1 MARPEKIPETSTEQR
16 DTYHHGDLK
25 RALTEAALG
34 LVKEKGPKGFTL
46 REVARRAGVSAAA
59 PYRHFSDK
67 AQLLAAVATQGFI
80 QLHEA
85 LSAATTETADL
96 TRQVLDMGRA
106 YARWAVTHPD
116 YYQVM
121 FGAELDKSDKPELL
135 TAGAR
140 AFDDLLDAI
149 VRCQQANLLPAGDP
163 REIAGPTWSL
173 LHGIASLTIGTRPL
187 TRRHP
192 RRSAGA
198 RRAVAEGLALP
209 LTTLSI
215 PDIWTDLR
223 DYGQR
228 IRVF

>member
-1 MARPEKIPETSTEQR
+1 MVRREKIPATATDRR

-25 RALTEAALG
+25 RALTEAALE
-34 LVKEKGPKGFTL
+34 LVTEKGPKGFTL

-67 AQLLAAVATQGFI
+67 AQLLGAVATQGFI
-80 QLHEA
+80 QLHET
-85 LSAATTETADL
+85 LSAATDEKADL

-106 YARWAVTHPD
+106 YVRWAVTHPD

-121 FGAELDKSDKPELL
+121 FGSELDKSDKPELL

-149 VRCQQANLLPAGDP
+149 VRCQKARLVPTGDP

-173 LHGIASLTIGTRPL
+173 LHGISMLTIGSDFSHVGILEDPQEL
-187 TRRHP
+187 
-192 RRSAGA
+192 AE
-198 RRAVAEGLALP
+198 RALLGLLFGG
-209 LTTLSI
+209 S
-215 PDIWTDLR
+215 
-223 DYGQR
+223 
-228 IRVF
+228 